1 MNVLHLSSAQSYHY
15 QHHLPPLNRVSVLL
29 NVTDHAAWHVIRS
42 FSWALEVSG
51 AFQPVIVVEL
61 EQGKVIASVAVKHL
75 NHSFAATLQLWST
88 QRLGTISGRTYSGSA
103 QGPRVSQ
110 TL

>member
-1 MNVLHLSSAQSYHY
+1 MNVSHLSSAQSYHY

-51 AFQPVIVVEL
+51 AFQQPVIVVEL
-61 EQGKVIASVAVKHL
+61 EQGKVIASEAVKDL
-75 NHSFAATLQLWST
+75 NHSLAAVL
-88 QRLGTISGRTYSGSA
+88 ISIIS
-103 QGPRVSQ
+103 
-110 TL
+110 